1 MTLDLNTI
9 WFGLVGILLTGYA
22 ILDGFD
28 LGVGGLHLLAR
39 GDQERRIFLNAIGP
53 VWDGN
58 EVWLITGGGA
68 LFAAFPNVYAT
79 VFSGF
84 YEAFILLLAALI
96 FRAVAI
102 EFRSQRPGR
111 GWRATWDVTFSLSSL
126 ASALLIGVALGNIV
140 WGIPLNENHDFQ
152 GSFLTLLNPYAL
164 FVGVMALG
172 VLIMHGNLY
181 LILKTEGTLQERLR
195 HWAGYTIP
203 AYLVCFILL
212 HVITVSTSPQIQ
224 AALGQRWWLL
234 GPLLMLSLLFTLNIW
249 RENRRNRAGWAFVSS
264 CLAILTLMLLVGA
277 AIYPTIVFSSPQI
290 AHSLNIYNGASTD
303 KTLRFMFFV
312 ALIGVPLVLAYT
324 IGIYYVFRGKVKL
337 TDESY

>member
-1 MTLDLNTI
+1 MSLDLNTI

-102 EFRSQRPGR
+102 EFRSQRPGQ
-111 GWRATWDVTFSLSSL
+111 GWRATWDVAFCLSSL

-140 WGIPLNENHDFQ
+140 WGIPLNQNHDFQ
-152 GSFLTLLNPYAL
+152 GSFLSLLHPYAL
-164 FVGVMALG
+164 FVGVMAV
-172 VLIMHGNLY
+172 VLFLMHGNLY
-181 LILKTEGTLQERLR
+181 LILKTEGPLQDRLR
-195 HWAGYTIP
+195 RWAGYTIP

-212 HVITVSTSPQIQ
+212 HVITVSTCPQIQ
-224 AALGQRWWLL
+224 AVLPQRWWLL
-234 GPLLMLSLLFTLNIW
+234 GAILALSLLFTGNIW
-249 RENRRNRAGWAFVSS
+249 RETRRGRSGWAFVSS
-264 CLAILTLMLLVGA
+264 CLFILTLMLLVGA
-277 AIYPTIVFSSPQI
+277 ALYPTIVFSTPQLE
-290 AHSLNIYNGASTD
+290 HSLNIYNGASTD

-337 TDESY
+337 TEESY

>member
-1 MTLDLNTI
+1 MSLDLNTI

-58 EVWLITGGGA
+58 EVWLVTGGGA

-84 YEAFILLLAALI
+84 YEAFILLLAAII

-102 EFRSQRPGR
+102 EFRSQRPGHR
-111 GWRATWDVTFSLSSL
+111 WRATWDAAFSISSL
-126 ASALLIGVALGNIV
+126 VSALLIGVALGNIV
-140 WGIPLNENHDFQ
+140 WGVPLNEYHDFQ
-152 GSFLTLLNPYAL
+152 GNLLTLLHPYPL
-164 FVGVMALG
+164 FVGVMAI
-172 VLIMHGNLY
+172 VLFIMHGNLY
-181 LILKTEGTLQERLR
+181 LILKTDGARQEKLR
-195 HWAGYTIP
+195 RWARYTIP
-203 AYLVCFILL
+203 AYLLCFILL
-212 HVITVSTSPQIQ
+212 HVITVSTCSQIQ
-224 AALGQRWWLL
+224 AALPQRWWLL
-234 GPLLMLSLLFTLNIW
+234 GIILALSLLFTLNIW
-249 RENRRNRAGWAFVSS
+249 RETSNGRAGWAFVSS
-264 CLAILTLMLLVGA
+264 CLSILTLMLLVGV
-277 AIYPTIVFSSPQI
+277 AIYPNIVFSTPQI
-290 AHSLNIYNGASTD
+290 AHSLNIYNGSSTD
-303 KTLRFMFFV
+303 KTLRFMFYV
-312 ALIGVPLVLAYT
+312 ALIGVPLVLTYT

>member
-164 FVGVMALG
+164 FVGVMAL
-172 VLIMHGNLY
+172 VLLVMHGNLY
-181 LILKTEGTLQERLR
+181 LVLKTEGPLQERLR

-203 AYLVCFILL
+203 AYLVCFLLL
-212 HVITVSTSPQIQ
+212 HVITVSTCPQIQ

-234 GPLLMLSLLFTLNIW
+234 GLILSLSLLFTVNIW
-249 RENRRNRAGWAFVSS
+249 RENRRGRAGRAFVSS

-277 AIYPTIVFSSPQI
+277 AIYPTIVFSVPLLE
-290 AHSLNIYNGASTD
+290 HSLNIYNGASTD

>member
-1 MTLDLNTI
+1 MSLDLNTI
-9 WFGLVGILLTGYA
+9 WFGLVGTLLTGYA

-28 LGVGGLHLLAR
+28 LGVGGLHLWAR

-102 EFRSQRPGR
+102 EFRSQRPGH
-111 GWRATWDVTFSLSSL
+111 GWRGAWDVAFSLSSL

-140 WGIPLNENHDFQ
+140 RGIPLNENHDFQ
-152 GSFLTLLNPYAL
+152 GTFLTLLNPYAL
-164 FVGVMALG
+164 FVGITALV

-181 LILKTEGTLQERLR
+181 LILKIEGPLQEKLR
-195 HWAGYTIP
+195 HWARYTIP
-203 AYLVCFILL
+203 AYLVCFVLL
-212 HVITVSTSPQIQ
+212 HVITVSTCSQIQ
-224 AALGQRWWLL
+224 AVLPQRWWLL
-234 GPLLMLSLLFTLNIW
+234 GTILVLSLLFTLNIW
-249 RENRRNRAGWAFVSS
+249 RETRRGRAGWAFVSS
-264 CLAILTLMLLVGA
+264 CLSILTLMLLVGA
-277 AIYPTIVFSSPQI
+277 AIYPNIVFSSPQI
-290 AHSLNIYNGASTD
+290 AHSLNIYNGASTA

-312 ALIGVPLVLAYT
+312 ALFGVPLVLTYT